1 MSDEVTLGL
10 VGRVA
15 GVEHGDGATDG
26 HFAVIDNFDDL
37 MIFQNR
43 FDLPNATLHMALVV
57 FGRVIVAVFLQVTHL
72 AGTADSC
79 SHFDAATCREVEV
92 LGLQAFEGNTREAMR
107 RHIVRLSSEVRQPC
121 VHGDVRSLDRVNR
134 AAGRRSHRIAVIGG
148 DGIGPE
154 VTAEA
159 LKVVRASGVELDTT
173 FFDLGGARYLRDG
186 EVLSDETLAALRG
199 FDAILLGAVGTPGVP
214 PGVIERGLLL
224 KLRFSLDL
232 YINQRPFIGTAP
244 GHTTPHDFVVIRE
257 NTEGPYV
264 GEGGVL
270 RKGSAHEVATQGSVN
285 TRFGV
290 ERCIRYAFEL
300 AAARERKHVTLVH
313 KTNVLTFAGDL
324 WQRTFD
330 AVATQ
335 FPAVG
340 TAYNHVD
347 AACIYFVQDPQR
359 YDVIV
364 TDNLFGDILTDL
376 GGAVSGG
383 IGLASSANL
392 NPARTGP
399 SLFEPVHGSAPDIAG
414 KGVANPVAAI
424 LSAALM
430 LDHLGE
436 SAPADAIRAACV
448 APTSGSTIAVGD
460 EICRRLHG

>member
-1 MSDEVTLGL
+1 
-10 VGRVA
+10 
-15 GVEHGDGATDG
+15 
-26 HFAVIDNFDDL
+26 
-37 MIFQNR
+37 
-43 FDLPNATLHMALVV
+43 MA
-57 FGRVIVAVFLQVTHL
+57 
-72 AGTADSC
+72 
-79 SHFDAATCREVEV
+79 
-92 LGLQAFEGNTREAMR
+92 
-107 RHIVRLSSEVRQPC
+107 
-121 VHGDVRSLDRVNR
+121 
-134 AAGRRSHRIAVIGG
+134 HRIALIGG

-159 LKVVRASGVELDTT
+159 VKVVRATGVAIDTT
-173 FFDLGGARYLRDG
+173 EFDLGGMRYLRDG
-186 EVLSDETLAALRG
+186 EVLSDGVLNELRT
-199 FDAILLGAVGTPGVP
+199 FDAILLGAVGTPDVP
-214 PGVIERGLLL
+214 PGIIERGLLL
-224 KLRFSLDL
+224 KMRFDLDL
-232 YINQRPFIGTAP
+232 YVNQRPFAGVAP
-244 GHTTPHDFVVIRE
+244 GHVTAHDFVVIRE

-330 AVATQ
+330 AVAAQ
-335 FPAVG
+335 FPGVG

-364 TDNLFGDILTDL
+364 TDNVFGDILTDL

-436 SAPADAIRAACV
+436 SAQADAIRAACA
-448 APTSGSTIAVGD
+448 APTSGSTVAVGD